1 MHIQKDDLL
10 EGLYEQE
17 LRDLVHHEIHI
28 DEFQAKIGTDDQI
41 VVVSFKVK
49 YKQAAE
55 DFESFLEKGYDY
67 VLDAETSE
75 AEFEDGWYLVFV
87 EFERRLDFPQE
98 LARIIHDLKNITNT
112 TDWKFRYGATRS
124 RNVPEWKL
132 TSENLRKVVPMS
144 PKKYRELADLDIV
157 ESQVLENL
165 LMASH
170 VKIKSKNVA
179 KELTE
184 SQYQMRLA
192 AGIPVDGYIIVIW
205 SKR

>member
-1 MHIQKDDLL
+1 
-10 EGLYEQE
+10 
-17 LRDLVHHEIHI
+17 
-28 DEFQAKIGTDDQI
+28 
-41 VVVSFKVK
+41 
-49 YKQAAE
+49 
-55 DFESFLEKGYDY
+55 
-67 VLDAETSE
+67 
-75 AEFEDGWYLVFV
+75 
-87 EFERRLDFPQE
+87 
-98 LARIIHDLKNITNT
+98 
-112 TDWKFRYGATRS
+112 
-124 RNVPEWKL
+124 
-132 TSENLRKVVPMS
+132 VVPMS

-192 AGIPVDGYIIVIW
+192 AGIPVDGYTIVTR